1 MNANDRIQWLHKHIA
16 AKNYPNA
23 TLLAERFGVSHRQA
37 QRDLQ
42 HLRETLGAPLAYDAR
57 RRGFYYK
64 KPYSLPAYTSAASG
78 ADYVEAVTLTD
89 KHVEHEILQM
99 QIPYS
104 ARLLIPNKLTQVELG
119 RFLTERVHKN
129 EFLCEFHNVEVFLG
143 AIFAAKTEITVLDPD
158 WLRERLIAA
167 AERILKSNKDI

>member
-64 KPYSLPAYTSAASG
+64 KPYSLPAYTDAADS
-78 ADYVEAVTLTD
+78 ADYVEAVTGAD
-89 KHVEHEILQM
+89 RHAEHEILQM

-119 RFLTERVHKN
+119 RFLTERVRKN